1 MPPGLVL
8 ASTLAPLIVDVQKR
22 LADLRGYIVSDYYPH

>member
-8 ASTLAPLIVDVQKR
+8 ASTLAPLIVEVQQR
-22 LADLRGYIVSDYYPH
+22 MADRPEKG